1 MLESKSSTL
10 RSKSPGRISTAAAN
24 PGTGTTATASE
35 EPAKPTLTSR
45 TNLHVDTNLN
55 PSSNNNSSAPNSAPL
70 TAHRPTTTTN
80 PSATT
85 TTNSTSTTLTDPSNR
100 TVLRKTTLDN
110 ETFYIE
116 TNACSKSESTIYFPR
131 LPRSWMPNG
140 LMLIPYLSEK
150 NAKAHYEI
158 EIHCNIAIKIIHLPE
173 SYSRSIAGEWK
184 EHFAG

>member
-10 RSKSPGRISTAAAN
+10 RSKSPGRI
-24 PGTGTTATASE
+24 TTATAAAAAAGATNTTE
-35 EPAKPTLTSR
+35 EPVKPSHTSSH
-45 TNLHVDTNLN
+45 TNLHVDINLN
-55 PSSNNNSSAPNSAPL
+55 PNNNSAPNSAPL
-70 TAHRPTTTTN
+70 TAHRPTTNTAN
-80 PSATT
+80 PFT
-85 TTNSTSTTLTDPSNR
+85 TTNTNTLSDPSNR

-116 TNACSKSESTIYFPR
+116 TNAISKSESTIYFPR

>member
-10 RSKSPGRISTAAAN
+10 RSKSPGRISTATAAAAGTN
-24 PGTGTTATASE
+24 TGTTTAAE
-35 EPAKPTLTSR
+35 YPAEHSHTSSH

-55 PSSNNNSSAPNSAPL
+55 SNNNSAPNSAPL
-70 TAHRPTTTTN
+70 TAHRSTTNTANPSTTTN
-80 PSATT
+80 
-85 TTNSTSTTLTDPSNR
+85 TNTNTLSDPSNR

-110 ETFYIE
+110 EIFYIE
-116 TNACSKSESTIYFPR
+116 TNAISKSESTIYFPR

>member
-10 RSKSPGRISTAAAN
+10 RSKSPGRISTAAAA
-24 PGTGTTATASE
+24 GTGTFPSTATAE

-55 PSSNNNSSAPNSAPL
+55 PNNNSAPNSAPL
-70 TAHRPTTTTN
+70 AAHRPTTTTN
-80 PSATT
+80 PST
-85 TTNSTSTTLTDPSNR
+85 TTNNTTTTLTDPSNR

-116 TNACSKSESTIYFPR
+116 TTAISKSESTIYFPR